1 MAAANFFRWEDICPE
16 LRTLQESIGVM
27 EEELRAMESALASGG
42 FVSWPE
48 DLLGMNS
55 RGKGAPSDWSVFPL
69 LHTFP
74 ASNVANSQW
83 IDATIAHFPRTTA
96 LLRGIPNIRTA
107 LFSRLGPGTVV
118 VL

>member
-1 MAAANFFRWEDICPE
+1 MEVE
-16 LRTLQESIGVM
+16 LSKM
-27 EEELRAMESALASGG
+27 EGALASGG

-55 RGKGAPSDWSVFPL
+55 RGKGATSDWSVFPL

-83 IDATIAHFPRTTA
+83 IEATTAHFPRTTA
-96 LLRGIPNIRTA
+96 LLRSVPNIRTA

-118 VL
+118 HYFD